1 MNRLPA
7 LLLAAGVAA
16 STLPLSAAQAADDVL
31 IVYDASGSMWGQVDG
46 VNKIVTARKV
56 MGELVKSWPEE
67 TNLGLI
73 AYGHR
78 SAGSCSD
85 IETMIE
91 PQRVDRVAFIN
102 TVNAITPKGKT
113 PISASLKQ
121 AADVL
126 QYRDHN
132 ATVVLISDGL
142 ESCHGDPCA
151 VAAELK
157 EKGVD
162 FKAHVVGFDLDQ
174 EGNEALSCIAKNT
187 GGIFVP
193 ASNADELQDALRQ
206 VQAKVTQK
214 KAEPEPAPEPP
225 AAEPEYT
232 VQVNAPEQAITGTR
246 FDVSWTKALNSR
258 DWVQIVPVDTPEGEL
273 TSYIRVENA
282 LKGQL
287 TAPGEPGLYEVRYV
301 LSQGGK
307 TLASAPV
314 EVVEAEMGISAPGQ
328 LTAGA
333 RFEVSW
339 TSALNSRDWVQIVP
353 AGSPE
358 GKLTNYIR
366 VDSALKGQL
375 TAPGKPGLYEVR
387 YVLSQGGKTLATAPA
402 EVTTAQQAITGPDV
416 VRADAAVDVSW
427 TTAINPRDMVV
438 IAPAGSP
445 DKTLDGRKRVDS
457 RLKIS
462 LKAPRQPGLY
472 EIRYVLDQ
480 DGSVQARHNLE
491 VVAADSALSSGAV
504 LTVPAQASPSQA
516 VTMSWT
522 GGSDSKDQRVALASK
537 DQADF
542 TWIDAKKINE
552 AKALEFNMPEEPG
565 DYEVRYLD
573 VSQRAVLGRAII
585 KVR

>member
-7 LLLAAGVAA
+7 LILSAAAGAL
-16 STLPLSAAQAADDVL
+16 SLSAAQAADDVL

-46 VNKIVTARKV
+46 INKIVTARKV
-56 MGELVKSWPEE
+56 MAELVKSWPEE

-91 PQRVDRVAFIN
+91 PKRVDRDAFIK

-113 PISASLKQ
+113 PISASLRQ

-157 EKGVD
+157 AKGVD
-162 FKAHVVGFDLDQ
+162 FTAHVVGFDLDH
-174 EGNEALSCIAKNT
+174 EGNEALSCIAGNT
-187 GGIFVP
+187 GGLFVP
-193 ASNADELQDALRQ
+193 ASNADELQDALQQ
-206 VQAKVTQK
+206 VQAKVVQK
-214 KAEPEPAPEPP
+214 TAEPEPAPEPP
-225 AAEPEYT
+225 PVEPEYT
-232 VQVNAPEQAITGTR
+232 VQINAPEQATAGTR
-246 FDVSWTKALNSR
+246 FDVSWTEAINNR
-258 DWVQIVPVDTPEGEL
+258 DWVQIVPVDTPEGKL
-273 TSYIRVENA
+273 TAYIRVDKA

-287 TAPGEPGLYEVRYV
+287 TAPGKPGLYEVRYV
-301 LSQGGK
+301 LNQGGK

-328 LTAGA
+328 VTAGA

-339 TSALNSRDWVQIVP
+339 TTALNGRDWVQIVP
-353 AGSPE
+353 VGTPE
-358 GKLTNYIR
+358 GKLTAYIR
-366 VDSALKGQL
+366 VDKALKGQL

-387 YVLSQGGKTLATAPA
+387 YVLNQGGKTLASAPV
-402 EVTTAQQAITGPDV
+402 EVTTAQQAITGPDI
-416 VRADAAVDVSW
+416 VRAGAPVDASW
-427 TTAINPRDMVV
+427 TTAINARDMIIIV
-438 IAPAGSP
+438 PAGSP
-445 DKTLDGRKRVDS
+445 DKELGGRKRVDN
-457 RLKIS
+457 RLKIT
-462 LKAPRQPGLY
+462 LKAPTQPGLY
-472 EIRYVLDQ
+472 EIRYVLNQ
-480 DGSVQARHNLE
+480 GGIVQARHNLE
-491 VVAADSALSSGAV
+491 VVAADAPMSSGAV
-504 LTVPAQASPSQA
+504 LQVPAQASPGQA
-516 VTMSWT
+516 VTVSWT
-522 GGSDSKDQRVALASK
+522 GGSDSEDQRVALGAL

-552 AKALEFNMPEEPG
+552 AKRLEFSMPEAPG

-573 VSQRAVLGRAII
+573 VSQRAVLGRSII
-585 KVR
+585 KVQ

>member
-7 LLLAAGVAA
+7 LLLAVAA
-16 STLPLSAAQAADDVL
+16 SALPLSAAQADDDVL
-31 IVYDASGSMWGQVDG
+31 IIYDASGSMWGQVDG

-56 MGELVKSWPEE
+56 MGELVKSWPEN

-91 PQRVDRVAFIN
+91 PQRVDRDAFIK

-193 ASNADELQDALRQ
+193 ASNADELQDALQQ
-206 VQAKVTQK
+206 VQAKVVQK
-214 KAEPEPAPEPP
+214 EADPEPVPEPP

-232 VQVNAPEQAITGTR
+232 VQVSAPEQAIAGTR
-246 FDVSWTKALNSR
+246 FDVSWTEALNNR
-258 DWVQIVPVDTPEGEL
+258 DWVQIVPAGSPEGKL

-301 LSQGGK
+301 LSQSGK
-307 TLASAPV
+307 TLASAPM

-339 TSALNSRDWVQIVP
+339 TAALNNRDWVQIVP

-366 VDSALKGQL
+366 VENALKGQL

-387 YVLSQGGKTLATAPA
+387 YVLRQGGKTLASAPV
-402 EVTTAQQAITGPDV
+402 EVTAAQQAITGPDL

-427 TTAINPRDMVV
+427 TTAINSRDMVV

-462 LKAPRQPGLY
+462 LKAPKQPGLY

-480 DGSVQARHNLE
+480 DGSVLARHNLE
-491 VVAADSALSSGAV
+491 VVAADAALSSGAV
-504 LTVPAQASPSQA
+504 LTVPTQASPSQA
-516 VTMSWT
+516 VTVSWT
-522 GGSDSKDQRVALASK
+522 GGSDSADQRVALASK
-537 DQADF
+537 DQADL

-552 AKALEFNMPEEPG
+552 AKTLEFNMPKEPG
-565 DYEVRYLD
+565 DYEMRYLD
-573 VSQRAVLGRAII
+573 VSQRTVLGRSII